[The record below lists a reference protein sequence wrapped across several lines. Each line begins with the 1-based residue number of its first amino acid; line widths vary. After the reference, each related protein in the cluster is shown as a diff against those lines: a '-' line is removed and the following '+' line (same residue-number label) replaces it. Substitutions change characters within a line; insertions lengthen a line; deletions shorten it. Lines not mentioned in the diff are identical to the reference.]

1 MYVCACV
8 CVGFICMNIY
18 EGTHG
23 MTCMWRQKT
32 AAAIQPCLLPCLS
45 QNLLGV
51 CSIPGYLACELLRG
65 FSCLFTPHLLLQ
77 AKHVPVKLSPQSPIF
92 PFLLCFLFE
101 TGSYVAL
108 INEPRLSRDCCVQRA
123 DLGLTEGCLPVSQVF
138 GRKVY
143 AIMFESNSSLKRN
156 VSLLVFSSRR
166 SFWVHGSVVCL
177 FMPLPTSSLW

>member
-1 MYVCACV
+1 MCLCVCLCGVYLYEHLRRHTWHDMYVVAENSCSCP
-8 CVGFICMNIY
+8 
-18 EGTHG
+18 T
-23 MTCMWRQKT
+23 
-32 AAAIQPCLLPCLS
+32 LPSTLS
-45 QNLLGV
+45 ENLLGV
-51 CSIPGYLACELLRG
+51 CSIPGYLVCELLRG
-65 FSCLFTPHLLLQ
+65 FSCLSTPHLLLQ

-108 INEPRLSRDCCVQRA
+108 INEPRLSRDRCVHRA

-156 VSLLVFSSRR
+156 VSLLVFSSPR
-166 SFWVHGSVVCL
+166 SF
-177 FMPLPTSSLW
+177 